1 VSSEKTEAIVIRQA
15 DFSETSRVVTLFTHE
30 FGKISAIAK
39 GAKRLKGPYDAALD
53 LLTHCRIV
61 FIRKSSSSLDIL
73 TEAQVIQRFRP
84 ESKDLTV
91 LYGGY
96 YFAELL
102 TSLTEEYD
110 PHTELFDEA
119 VAGLNRLRTGD
130 KPKETIVRFE
140 LATLRE
146 IGQLPS
152 FDVCMACGVPLTDT
166 EMSDR
171 EMSDRAMSDR
181 AMSVFWVSQGGMICS
196 NCRKQEYQQH
206 PVQPGTLHA
215 LHKLSQADNE
225 SISTLVIS
233 PQQLV
238 EMRRITTSAISHIL
252 GHRPKMFRY
261 LQN

>member
-1 VSSEKTEAIVIRQA
+1 MSSEKTEAIVIRQA

-39 GAKRLKGPYDAALD
+39 GAKRLKGPFDAALD

-73 TEAQVIQRFRP
+73 TDSQVIQRFRP
-84 ESKDLTV
+84 ESKDLNV

-110 PHTELFDEA
+110 PHTELFDET
-119 VAGLNRLRTGD
+119 VNSLNCIRTGEN
-130 KPKETIVRFE
+130 PKETIVRFE
-140 LATLRE
+140 LAVLRE

-152 FDVCMACGVPLTDT
+152 FDACMACGIPLTETDPT
-166 EMSDR
+166 
-171 EMSDRAMSDR
+171 
-181 AMSVFWVSQGGMICS
+181 VFWVSQGGMICPK
-196 NCRKQEYQQH
+196 CRKQEYQQQ
-206 PVQPGTLHA
+206 PVQPGTIHA
-215 LHKLSQADNE
+215 LHKLSQADDE
-225 SISTLVIS
+225 SASSLIIS

-238 EMRRITTSAISHIL
+238 EMRRITASAISHIL
-252 GHRPKMFRY
+252 GHRPKMYRY